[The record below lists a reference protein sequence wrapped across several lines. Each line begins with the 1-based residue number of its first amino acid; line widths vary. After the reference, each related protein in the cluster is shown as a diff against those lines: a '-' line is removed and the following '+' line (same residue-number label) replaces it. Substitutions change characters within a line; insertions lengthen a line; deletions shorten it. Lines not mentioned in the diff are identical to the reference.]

1 MIEIRPV
8 VAWARVWGNKT
19 SNSSKGTLWGE
30 RIVQHLDSDG
40 VYTDVYTCQN
50 IHIRYVQF
58 YVNYV
63 SIKLILKEEKIMRW
77 FLFFFSLVNY

>member
-1 MIEIRPV
+1 MPEPVWEIRLQMV
-8 VAWARVWGNKT
+8 L
-19 SNSSKGTLWGE
+19 KGTLWGE
-30 RIVQHLDSDG
+30 RIVQYLDSDG

-63 SIKLILKEEKIMRW
+63 SIQFILKEEKK
-77 FLFFFSLVNY
+77 

>member
-8 VAWARVWGNKT
+8 VGWTRVWGNKT
-19 SNSSKGTLWGE
+19 SNGSKGTLWGE
-30 RIVQHLDSDG
+30 RIVQYLDSDG

-63 SIKLILKEEKIMRW
+63 SIQFILKEEKNNEMS
-77 FLFFFSLVNY
+77 FFSLVNY

>member
-8 VAWARVWGNKT
+8 VAWTGVWGDKA

-30 RIVQHLDSDG
+30 RIVQYLDSDG

-50 IHIRYVQF
+50 IYI
-58 YVNYV
+58 
-63 SIKLILKEEKIMRW
+63 SAILC
-77 FLFFFSLVNY
+77 

>member
-30 RIVQHLDSDG
+30 RIVQYLDSDG

-50 IHIRYVQF
+50 IHIRYVHT
-58 YVNYV
+58 
-63 SIKLILKEEKIMRW
+63 EKNVIHIRN
-77 FLFFFSLVNY
+77 VHIHTKQVHTCTHYA